1 MADWQDILQ
10 LQLNE
15 NPPRLTVEEAT
26 ILYNEAEQNELLHA
40 GLLLRRKRVPGN
52 KVTYLVDR
60 NVNYT
65 NVCTI
70 NCQFCSFYRPPG
82 HEETYTQSVDQISAR
97 FAELENIGGTRAVSY
112 THLTLPTIY
121 SV

>member
-1 MADWQDILQ
+1 MANWQDILQ
-10 LQLNE
+10 LQLRE

-26 ILYNEAEQNELLHA
+26 ILYNEADQNELLHA

-65 NVCTI
+65 M
-70 NCQFCSFYRPPG
+70 
-82 HEETYTQSVDQISAR
+82 SVQLIANSVHFIAHQ
-97 FAELENIGGTRAVSY
+97 GMKK
-112 THLTLPTIY
+112 HTLNP
-121 SV
+121 